1 MSSQWNSQLI
11 RYDSK
16 AIKCLE
22 QNTRKQIDC
31 KKPSNTQQLNRLKY
45 IQIEIWKE
53 KLLGNTKHNKA
64 KLVLPVS
71 VSAKNGIKLY
81 YASLIKL
88 VR

>member
-11 RYDSK
+11 RYDWK

-53 KLLGNTKHNKA
+53 KLLGNTKHNKEM
-64 KLVLPVS
+64 LVLPVF
-71 VSAKNGIKLY
+71 VSA
-81 YASLIKL
+81 
-88 VR
+88 

>member
-1 MSSQWNSQLI
+1 MSSQSNSQLI

-53 KLLGNTKHNKA
+53 KLLGNTKHNKEM
-64 KLVLPVS
+64 LVLPVF
-71 VSAKNGIKLY
+71 VSA
-81 YASLIKL
+81 
-88 VR
+88 